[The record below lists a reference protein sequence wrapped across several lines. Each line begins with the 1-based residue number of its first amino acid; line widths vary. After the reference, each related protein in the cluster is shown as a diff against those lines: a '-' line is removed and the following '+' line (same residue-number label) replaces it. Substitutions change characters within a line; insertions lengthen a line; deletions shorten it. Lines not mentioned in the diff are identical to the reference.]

1 MPALVFDSLKAGK
14 TGNARLIGNAGSSD
28 ILYFRTA
35 AGITLIETTGMG
47 GVNTT
52 TVFNAQP
59 QGGRFKA
66 VHSRH
71 LEGITG
77 LMLSQYYGLCRSF

>member
-1 MPALVFDSLKAGK
+1 
-14 TGNARLIGNAGSSD
+14 
-28 ILYFRTA
+28 
-35 AGITLIETTGMG
+35 MG